1 MVVRIMKVNE
11 AAFVSTTSV
20 AAELFVV
27 AKVARAMSIS
37 VKNAKAIAN
46 RAGAKARG
54 FSPITDFI
62 DEMSIETM
70 KLVNLINHDS
80 IELSRVAINELRIR
94 DAVLKF
100 QKVKEIASDAK
111 YISTLSDSIS
121 RLRKLQNEERTKLFS
136 YARKLKDLMDD
147 ISQRMS
153 VASVI
158 VSNSRIEAVNAEE
171 YRSNLESIANDIE
184 NACQTIRDRVN
195 SSEQRLESA
204 IQQWKGCTVNESY

>member
-1 MVVRIMKVNE
+1 MKVNE

>member
-1 MVVRIMKVNE
+1 MITKE
-11 AAFVSTTSV
+11 AAFVSSTSV

-27 AKVARAMSIS
+27 AGVARAMSIS

-46 RAGAKARG
+46 RAGVKARG

-70 KLVNLINHDS
+70 KLVNLINKDS
-80 IELSRVAINELRIR
+80 IELSRLAINELRIR
-94 DAVLKF
+94 DAVEKF
-100 QKVKEIASDAK
+100 RKVSETASDAK
-111 YISTLSDSIS
+111 YVSSLIEPIK
-121 RLRKLQNEERTKLFS
+121 KLKKIQYEEQVKLHS

-147 ISQRMS
+147 ISKKMS

-184 NACQTIRDRVN
+184 SACATIRERVN
-195 SSEQRLESA
+195 SSEQRLDSA
-204 IQQWKGCTVNESY
+204 IQQWKGNAQDESD